1 MKRLLIFTVLF
12 PTVGL
17 LVFMASDPLGLHK
30 FPHMS
35 LLLSMLGD
43 AYLAGLIP
51 AWLSAAMDGAFS
63 EKPIHVR
70 LLGTAA
76 TGAVSVMAELILI
89 HFGEI
94 LGSGVAFLM
103 IALIGSIPA
112 AVCSYLSTLV
122 QPKKTLKGQAET

>member
-1 MKRLLIFTVLF
+1 MKRFLIFTALF
-12 PTVGL
+12 PPLGL
-17 LVFMASDPLGLHK
+17 LIFMASDPLGLHK

-43 AYLAGLIP
+43 AYLAALIP
-51 AWLSAAMDGAFS
+51 AWLAAGADWALS
-63 EKPIHVR
+63 EEPIHLR
-70 LLGTAA
+70 LLGTAV
-76 TGAVSVMAELILI
+76 TGAAAVMAELILI

-103 IALIGSIPA
+103 IALIGAVPA

-122 QPKKTLKGQAET
+122 QPKKALKSQAET